1 MKKKS
6 KINKDKALD
15 SVKFCTECGEE
26 LEDFSVSDNSSTEA
40 ALKQHHNC
48 RKTGKFNGDMCS
60 RVFITKYDEE
70 EKFDSLEDSDFSD
83 DEAS

>member
-6 KINKDKALD
+6 KIKKDEALATI
-15 SVKFCTECGEE
+15 KFCTECGEE
-26 LEDFSVSDNSSTEA
+26 LDDFSVSDNSSSEA

-60 RVFITKYDEE
+60 RVFITKYDENE
-70 EKFDSLEDSDFSD
+70 NLEKHDDLEPNE
-83 DEAS
+83 DEVY